1 MKENNSNRSKE
12 MQNSWKICWI
22 RLIRQW
28 MQWPNECSSP
38 RFEIMFSYSCSII
51 STGALVASSVL
62 SKVLWCLLQQ
72 HYSWIKSIKTTRTS
86 NLLVPY
92 FKDMTVLMLKIM
104 SWVFHMSWKFRL
116 IIVRAVASCI
126 FLSKVVLAMT
136 TTYW

>member
-1 MKENNSNRSKE
+1 
-12 MQNSWKICWI
+12 
-22 RLIRQW
+22 
-28 MQWPNECSSP
+28 
-38 RFEIMFSYSCSII
+38 MFSYSCSII

-104 SWVFHMSWKFRL
+104 SWVFSYELKISANYSQGRGILYFSFKGGAGNDNYIL
-116 IIVRAVASCI
+116 VKVFLTLKIVLCNLFKI
-126 FLSKVVLAMT
+126 FLCYFFKLT
-136 TTYW
+136 NPLCL